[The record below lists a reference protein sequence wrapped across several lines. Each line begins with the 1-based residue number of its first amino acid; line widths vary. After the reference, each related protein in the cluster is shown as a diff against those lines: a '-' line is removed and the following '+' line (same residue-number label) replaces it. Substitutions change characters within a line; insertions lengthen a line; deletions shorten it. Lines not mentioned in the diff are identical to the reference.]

1 MLVFLGCGDCCSV
14 YCGVG
19 VCVGGGGV
27 VSGGGGSCS
36 GGEGCC
42 RVDSSDYCRRGLLE
56 SLLKMQV
63 FA

>member
-1 MLVFLGCGDCCSV
+1 MLCCGECCSV
-14 YCGVG
+14 CGRG
-19 VCVGGGGV
+19 DSCGGCGGIV

-56 SLLKMQV
+56 SLLKMRV